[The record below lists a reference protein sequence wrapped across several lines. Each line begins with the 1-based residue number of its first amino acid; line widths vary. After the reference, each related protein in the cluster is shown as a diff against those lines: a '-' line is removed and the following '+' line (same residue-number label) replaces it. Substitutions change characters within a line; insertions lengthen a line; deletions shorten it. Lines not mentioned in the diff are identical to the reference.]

1 KAQETVAEMISAA
14 SPGPTVTTVSK
25 EGRRKLRSV
34 KDRSI
39 LETLR
44 ENGIYISA
52 LCSGRGTCGKCR
64 IQVAEGEITV
74 SEEDRRFFTP
84 EELEAGCR
92 LACTADPAD
101 DCTVH
106 IAAGAGEQEFYIPAG
121 PAEGAQE
128 QPDPSENPAVSP
140 ARTAGRTWDEKK
152 KSAGGTGGKGEK
164 LPAEYDAAVDIG
176 TTT

>member
-1 KAQETVAEMISAA
+1 MISAA

-34 KDRSI
+34 KGRSI

-84 EELEAGCR
+84 EE
-92 LACTADPAD
+92 
-101 DCTVH
+101 
-106 IAAGAGEQEFYIPAG
+106 QEERERSFRQNMTRQWTSGQQLWQCSSSI
-121 PAEGAQE
+121 
-128 QPDPSENPAVSP
+128 
-140 ARTAGRTWDEKK
+140 R
-152 KSAGGTGGKGEK
+152 
-164 LPAEYDAAVDIG
+164 
-176 TTT
+176 